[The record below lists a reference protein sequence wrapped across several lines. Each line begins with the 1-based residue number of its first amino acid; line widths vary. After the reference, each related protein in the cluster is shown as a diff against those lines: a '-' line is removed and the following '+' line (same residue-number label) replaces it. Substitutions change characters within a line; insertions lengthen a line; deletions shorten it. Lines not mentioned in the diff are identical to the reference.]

1 MSFKRTKVLRAFAA
15 QGARVLREG
24 AKHTTIVSV
33 AGKRTSLPRHS
44 ELDRITVRKVAQQL
58 GLDLARFDED
68 VR

>member
-1 MSFKRTKVLRAFAA
+1 LSFKRAKVLRAFAA

-24 AKHTTIVSV
+24 AKHTVIVSA
-33 AGKRTSLPRHS
+33 AGKKTTLPRHAD
-44 ELDRITVRKVAQQL
+44 LDRISVRKIAQQL